1 MWFSDFDWSWSFK
14 SVPQMLPDFR
24 ISRHIATL
32 RPLGVEPLS
41 AQLLK
46 TAPTQVILHLICI
59 EFGYTGFPYT
69 GNIWTSQSIGFGW
82 LWRSSHSG
90 LDFGL
95 SLIHLFAALLQKGCT
110 PGKKNSWQLAS
121 GATQAIRHRF
131 SAWECARC
139 GWVETYDMTESTSI
153 NQPKKPSGCQGF
165 EPHPDL
171 VWFTSIYNKRT
182 TNFCSSFHTVICMVT
197 PNKCCSKIRTENVQ
211 DAGDVDFHRFFHG
224 FFHGFSVEILR
235 AGFSRT
241 SGTIQREKLLESWA
255 LTCGEGK
262 EFRSIAISLYN
273 TI

>member
-110 PGKKNSWQLAS
+110 PGKKTAGSWPQVQRRPFDIVS
-121 GATQAIRHRF
+121 QHENVPDVDG
-131 SAWECARC
+131 SKP
-139 GWVETYDMTESTSI
+139 MTWLNQHPSTSQKNHPGARVLSHTQI
-153 NQPKKPSGCQGF
+153 WYDLHQFTTK
-165 EPHPDL
+165 EPQIFVAL
-171 VWFTSIYNKRT
+171 FIQ
-182 TNFCSSFHTVICMVT
+182 SF
-197 PNKCCSKIRTENVQ
+197 
-211 DAGDVDFHRFFHG
+211 A
-224 FFHGFSVEILR
+224 
-235 AGFSRT
+235 
-241 SGTIQREKLLESWA
+241 W
-255 LTCGEGK
+255 
-262 EFRSIAISLYN
+262 
-273 TI
+273 